1 METDQKLEP
10 LLRQAFDATEEEL
23 DRLPELSVGM
33 TREASSAPLWEVIIR
48 FSGDPDTFRESFPE
62 LNFTALSG
70 GYGIVTATK
79 EEIFSLSASPLV
91 TYIEKPKRFFFEV
104 YQGRRISCIS
114 SLQNL
119 NPTAFTG
126 KGVLVGVIDS
136 GIDYAHPD
144 FCNADG
150 TTRIAALWDQ
160 TIAPDLGKGWSSP
173 DGYKIGTLF
182 SAGQINE
189 ALSAKTAAAR
199 STLCPSVDS
208 SGHGT
213 HVAGIAAG
221 NGRSSDGVY
230 RGVAYESSLLV
241 VKLAPAASSGFPS
254 TTQLMQAIDF
264 CVRESIRRFLP
275 LALNISFG
283 NTYGSH
289 SGTSLLETFIDHVS
303 EQGRCSIV
311 VGSGNEGAAGGHT
324 GGLLSE
330 SGAGVSARAEDFA
343 AAQPNA
349 RALPGETS
357 AGILARSRKVEFTVS
372 DYTPSLSIQLWKNY
386 GDEILLQIS
395 GPGAGMQ
402 VYVSAASGSQ
412 RYLMKN
418 TSLLVYYGE
427 PSPYSIYQ
435 EIYLDFLPTGSYLD
449 AGVWSIT
456 LLPQK
461 IQSGSW
467 EMWLP
472 SASVR
477 SEATQFL
484 NPSPD
489 ITLTIPST
497 CSRAIT
503 VGAYDGATDA
513 LAAFSGRGYTW
524 NTRQVK
530 PDLVAP
536 GVDILS
542 CAPGGGYALRTGT
555 SMATPFVTGSAA
567 CLMQWGILEGNDRFL
582 YGEKLKAYLR
592 KGARTL
598 PAFQKYPNPETGW
611 GALCLNDSL
620 P

>member
-10 LLRQAFDATEEEL
+10 LLRQAFAATEEEL
-23 DRLPELSVGM
+23 TRLPELAVGM
-33 TREASSAPLWEVIIR
+33 TQSASQIPLWEVIIR
-48 FSGDPDTFRESFPE
+48 FSTAPDTFRENFPD
-62 LNFTALSG
+62 LSFTALSG
-70 GYGIVTATK
+70 GYGIVNATK
-79 EEIFSLSASPLV
+79 EQILALSASPLV
-91 TYIEKPKRFFFEV
+91 TYIEKPKRFFFEA
-104 YQGRRISCIS
+104 YQGRRVSCIT
-114 SLQNL
+114 SLQNT
-119 NPTAFTG
+119 NPTSFTG
-126 KGVLVGVIDS
+126 RGVLVGVIDS
-136 GIDYAHPD
+136 GIDYTHPD

-150 TTRIAALWDQ
+150 TSRIAALWDQ
-160 TIAPDLGKGWSSP
+160 TIAPNADKGWFSP
-173 DGYKIGTLF
+173 EGYRLGTLF
-182 SAGQINE
+182 SAEQLNA
-189 ALSAKTAAAR
+189 ALSAAPAERAAI
-199 STLCPSVDS
+199 CPSVDS

-221 NGRSSDGVY
+221 NGRSSDGIY
-230 RGVAYESSLLV
+230 RGVAYEASLLV

-254 TTQLMQAIDF
+254 TTQLMQAVDF

-289 SGTSLLETFIDHVS
+289 SGTSLLETFLDDIS

-311 VGSGNEGAAGGHT
+311 VGSGNEGAGGGHT

-330 SGAGVSARAEDFA
+330 SGTGRSAQTGDFA
-343 AAQPNA
+343 VSQPNA
-349 RALPGETS
+349 RPLPGDAS
-357 AGILARSRKVEFTVS
+357 AGASARAQKIEFTVS

-386 GDEILLQIS
+386 GDEILLQVS
-395 GPGAGMQ
+395 GPTAGMQ
-402 VYVSAASGSQ
+402 VYVSAVSGTQ
-412 RYLMKN
+412 RYRMKN

-435 EIYLDFLPTGSYLD
+435 EVYLDFLPTGSYLD

-467 EMWLP
+467 EMWMP
-472 SASVR
+472 SAAVR

-497 CSRAIT
+497 SDRSIT
-503 VGAYDGATDA
+503 VGAYDASTDA

-542 CAPGGGYALRTGT
+542 CAPGGGYASRTGT

-567 CLMQWGILEGNDRFL
+567 CLMQWGILEGNDPFL

-620 P
+620 